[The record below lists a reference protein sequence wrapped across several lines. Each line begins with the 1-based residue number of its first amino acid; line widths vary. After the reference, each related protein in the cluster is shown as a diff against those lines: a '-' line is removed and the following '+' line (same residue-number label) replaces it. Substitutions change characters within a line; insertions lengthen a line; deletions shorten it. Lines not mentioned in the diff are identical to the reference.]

1 MELQTGSRRLSR
13 ERRERRALRRQ
24 RAAEALLC
32 VLIVC
37 VVAATVLILRR
48 PSGDGAEVGAVE
60 KTAPE
65 ERDGRGE
72 GDSVV
77 SGPGYAVSPEEGDG
91 AAQTDE
97 YAAMLALAEEKN
109 PEMREFVENYEGPR
123 EPDPALT
130 VDVTKGEIPYF
141 TQWDSRW
148 GYIVYGAGLMGWT
161 GCGPT
166 ALSMV
171 AAGLTGDG
179 TLTPAGVA
187 DFALRE
193 GYCEPGNGTAWTLFS
208 DGAEKLG
215 LTAKELPLW
224 EPTVEA
230 ELSAGR
236 PIICIMGPGRFTE
249 EGHYIVIT
257 GKDSGGFQVLDP
269 FRPSNCHGWAWEDME
284 GEIRNLWSYEAAD

>member
-1 MELQTGSRRLSR
+1 MELQTESRRLSR
-13 ERRERRALRRQ
+13 ARRALRRQ

-32 VLIVC
+32 GLIAC
-37 VVAATVLILRR
+37 VVAATVLILRS
-48 PSGDGAEVGAVE
+48 PAGDSAEAGAVE
-60 KTAPE
+60 TTAPE
-65 ERDGRGE
+65 ERGGRGE
-72 GDSVV
+72 RDPAA
-77 SGPGYAVSPEEGDG
+77 SGPDHAAPPEEGDG
-91 AAQTDE
+91 TAQTDE

-109 PEMREFVENYEGPR
+109 PEMRAFAENYRGPQD
-123 EPDPALT
+123 PDPALT
-130 VDVTKGEIPYF
+130 VEVTKGEIPYF

-179 TLTPAGVA
+179 TLTPSGIA
-187 DFALRE
+187 DFAVRE

-236 PIICIMGPGRFTE
+236 PVICIMGPGRFTE

-284 GEIRNLWSYEAAD
+284 GEIRNLWSYEAAG